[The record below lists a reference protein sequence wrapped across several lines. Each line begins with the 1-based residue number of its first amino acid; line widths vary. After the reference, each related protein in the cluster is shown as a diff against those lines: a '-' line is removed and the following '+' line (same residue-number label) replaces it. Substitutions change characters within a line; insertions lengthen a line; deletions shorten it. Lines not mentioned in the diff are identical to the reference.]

1 MAKGNVTEGDG
12 GDGDVLQRT
21 AGVPIFFVREL
32 NASAEMIAPAL
43 PHAADMPCADARKRV
58 GKTSAG

>member
-1 MAKGNVTEGDG
+1 MDLES
-12 GDGDVLQRT
+12 
-21 AGVPIFFVREL
+21 EL

-43 PHAADMPCADARKRV
+43 PHAADMPCAEARKRV